1 MSGFI
6 PSSIR
11 FRQGGQPDEQE
22 FTNSYILALI
32 WLYVKL
38 LLAQKVFLWEIDP
51 LDILSYY
58 PTTRWQKCY
67 PFLAESLP
75 GRNCETDIVKQK
87 HSQFLCVPYSASHIK
102 CINSVLI

>member
-32 WLYVKL
+32 WLYVKFL
-38 LLAQKVFLWEIDP
+38 LEQKVFL
-51 LDILSYY
+51 
-58 PTTRWQKCY
+58 
-67 PFLAESLP
+67 
-75 GRNCETDIVKQK
+75 
-87 HSQFLCVPYSASHIK
+87 
-102 CINSVLI
+102 